1 MFLLCGLICQKK
13 VYLGE
18 VILMYARTKRLWRT
32 VDAALG
38 TLGMKEWVVSG
49 THQRRGQGE
58 STLYNAVEVKDE
70 RGEMQVQIPCR
81 VLKKETPL
89 PSSLLQSTCGD
100 STWGFTR
107 AFTLLRASGKL
118 SEQLHGIL

>member
-1 MFLLCGLICQKK
+1 MP
-13 VYLGE
+13 
-18 VILMYARTKRLWRT
+18 ARRDWRT
-32 VDAALG
+32 VDAAPG

-70 RGEMQVQIPCR
+70 RGEMQVRIPCR

-89 PSSLLQSTCGD
+89 HNSLLRGTCGD
-100 STWGFTR
+100 STRVFS
-107 AFTLLRASGKL
+107 LLRASGKL
-118 SEQLHGIL
+118 SERLHGIL